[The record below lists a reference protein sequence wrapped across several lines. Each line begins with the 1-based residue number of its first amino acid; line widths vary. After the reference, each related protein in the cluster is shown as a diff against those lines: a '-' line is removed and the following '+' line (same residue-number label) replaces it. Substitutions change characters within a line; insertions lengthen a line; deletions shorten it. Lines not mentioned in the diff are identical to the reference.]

1 MNTEAMILTGCI
13 NRQYSKTYQLRG
25 LNVAS
30 SKNSKRIVRGRLIN
44 SKLAMDYYNFVMPIL
59 EQLKPEILSDIRYSA
74 ENCIDP
80 AIRVNGKYNGPLKFH
95 FYYYRK
101 DHRHFDYCNVV
112 QILADA
118 FQKAGILEDD
128 DMEHFIPVF
137 DGYTV
142 DKENPGVSFYI
153 EFPWID
159 VEEFLLNG
167 QKVEHPNRF
176 SVPSSALNVQSK

>member
-1 MNTEAMILTGCI
+1 M
-13 NRQYSKTYQLRG
+13 YQIRG

-44 SKLAMDYYNFVMPIL
+44 SKLAMDYYDFVMPIL
-59 EQLKPEILSDIRYSA
+59 EQLKPEILADLTIK
-74 ENCIDP
+74 P
-80 AIRVNGKYNGPLKFH
+80 APYKFH

-101 DHRHFDYCNVV
+101 DHRHFDYANLV

-142 DKENPGVSFYI
+142 DKENPGVQFYI
-153 EFPWID
+153 E
-159 VEEFLLNG
+159 
-167 QKVEHPNRF
+167 
-176 SVPSSALNVQSK
+176 